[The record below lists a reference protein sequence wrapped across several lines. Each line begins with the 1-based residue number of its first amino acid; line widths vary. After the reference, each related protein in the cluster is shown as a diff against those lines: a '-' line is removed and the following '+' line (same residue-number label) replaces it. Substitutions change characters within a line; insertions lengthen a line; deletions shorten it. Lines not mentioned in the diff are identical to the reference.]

1 MLFPK
6 NCQEKSRNCRLGSS
20 IPLRFLTACLAT
32 VCVAT
37 CFASEAYDL
46 KASLKT
52 DFVQQVQ
59 AVVEVRGDLLVQ
71 AGEGEQ
77 QKLPIVV
84 SGKVTYDERMLAI
97 DTAKGSRRSV
107 RNYREA
113 SAEVKVGQ
121 GLATPQIN
129 AERRLVVAEIDAS
142 GSTLFCPLGPLSRED
157 LELIDIQGNSL
168 AVSGLLPDQPVR
180 AGETWQLNR
189 EFLAILLGLDV
200 ITSSDVQGTLDKMDG
215 TTAILTI
222 QGSLEGAAQGV
233 AAKIELKAKA
243 NFDTAQRAVTWL
255 AANFHERREI
265 GHAEPGFDVTA
276 RLRVAITPQTAADA
290 LERYRAARLASD
302 GHGGGDAPGIAPAA
316 KRLPPDS

>member
-1 MLFPK
+1 M
-6 NCQEKSRNCRLGSS
+6 
-20 IPLRFLTACLAT
+20 
-32 VCVAT
+32 
-37 CFASEAYDL
+37 
-46 KASLKT
+46 
-52 DFVQQVQ
+52 
-59 AVVEVRGDLLVQ
+59 
-71 AGEGEQ
+71 
-77 QKLPIVV
+77 
-84 SGKVTYDERMLAI
+84 
-97 DTAKGSRRSV
+97 

-142 GSTLFCPLGPLSRED
+142 GSTLFCPMGPLSRED

-233 AAKIELKAKA
+233 ASKIELKAKA

-290 LERYRAARLASD
+290 LERYGARATCL
-302 GHGGGDAPGIAPAA
+302 
-316 KRLPPDS
+316 